1 MNQFNFSD
9 EDVFALAEELKT
21 LFVQFKESKSSKTTA
36 MSADDLAKFLVRWK
50 EVTQK
55 LSDEERSKEVQRVL
69 NQLAQDRVLI
79 ENLEKNLE
87 KNLKENYYDKKD
99 MRFHFLVLGMVSIAA
114 SMFGP
119 EVMTLLKY
127 VISLIP
133 K

>member
-1 MNQFNFSD
+1 MTKFNFSD

-21 LFVQFKESKSSKTTA
+21 LFVQFKESKPSKTA
-36 MSADDLAKFLVRWK
+36 ISADDLAKFLVRWK
-50 EVTQK
+50 EAVQK

-87 KNLKENYYDKKD
+87 ENYYDKKD
-99 MRFHFLVLGMVSIAA
+99 MRFHFLVLGIISVLA
-114 SMFGP
+114 SMLGP
-119 EVMTLLKY
+119 EAMALLKY
-127 VISLIP
+127 LISIVP

>member
-1 MNQFNFSD
+1 MPKFNFRD

-21 LFVQFKESKSSKTTA
+21 LFVQFKESKPSKTA

-50 EVTQK
+50 EVTQE

>member
-1 MNQFNFSD
+1 MTKFNFSD
-9 EDVFALAEELKT
+9 EDVFALAEKLKT
-21 LFVQFKESKSSKTTA
+21 LFVQFKESKPSKTA

-69 NQLAQDRVLI
+69 NHI

-127 VISLIP
+127 VISMIP